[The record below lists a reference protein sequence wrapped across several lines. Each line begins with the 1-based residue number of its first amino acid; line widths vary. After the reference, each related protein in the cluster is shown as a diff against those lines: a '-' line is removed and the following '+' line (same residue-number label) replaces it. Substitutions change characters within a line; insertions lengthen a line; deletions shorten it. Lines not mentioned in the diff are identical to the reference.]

1 MSRLSLKRLRK
12 RIAAACIIAVLGVV
26 WGIMLLQLNLGR
38 GLRSAAY
45 DLPFLAPADGHKPP
59 GDIVMI
65 HLDEASHE
73 ELAQP
78 LAQPWDRKLHARMID
93 ELTESGAKIIV
104 FDILFHDEDP
114 ESDAVLAAAMK
125 KHGKVILAAEL
136 IRKNETEGAEMSRL
150 LLANPTLRRAAAG
163 WGLAY
168 LPIDPD
174 GVVRRI
180 QHAIPT
186 PFGLKPSLS
195 EMVRSK
201 VQGGELQSD
210 SRPEFINHYGVAGT
224 FPAYS
229 YSGVLAKRGIPDGAF
244 RDKIVII
251 GAKQNAG
258 LSDAGKDMF
267 ATPYFP
273 VAIEDAEGKKSRQLT
288 PGMEIHATLMG
299 NLLEGRRIREMD
311 PRFEIY
317 PIVGCAL
324 LFAAITCLLTPLRGI
339 SLVLLFAGSIA
350 AGGIYLQLRESYH
363 FVWTIPVMGQM
374 PLIVGLSLAAHY
386 FIEYSA
392 RWKLRS
398 AFKSYMSDEQA
409 RQIDEDDVSLELG
422 GKEVEATILFSDLA
436 GFTSMSEGL
445 PPQAVSKALISY
457 FERATEG
464 ILDNQGT
471 IIKYVGDAVMATWG
485 APLKVDREADRAI
498 DAAIQMQIASSR
510 PITLESA
517 GGLVEQVLETRVGIN
532 TGLGLAGNLGSS
544 RRFDYSII
552 GDTTNTAARLEG
564 LNKMLGTSILVAES
578 VLEKCKEPERFTKR
592 RMGSYVLKGRRQSLT
607 VYEILGYS
615 DPSGGLIRPRSA
627 TYLDTYAKALD
638 AFERGDF
645 ASAVPLLNACS
656 TQHDRL
662 PSDPAAG
669 LMLKAIAE
677 AKDPTEPWTG
687 SIVLDSK

>member
-1 MSRLSLKRLRK
+1 VNRLSLKRLRK
-12 RIAAACIIAVLGVV
+12 RIAAALIIAVLGIV
-26 WGIMLLQLNLGR
+26 WGIMLWQLNMGR
-38 GLRSAAY
+38 GLRAAAY
-45 DLPFLAPADGHKPP
+45 DLPFLAESHQPP

-65 HLDEASHE
+65 TIDEASHE
-73 ELAQP
+73 ELQQP

-114 ESDAVLAAAMK
+114 ESDAVLAAAIRR
-125 KHGKVILAAEL
+125 HGKVVLAGEL
-136 IRKNETEGAEMSRL
+136 VRKNRTEGAEINRL

-174 GVVRRI
+174 GVARRI

-201 VQGGELQSD
+201 LQGGEMQSNPH
-210 SRPEFINHYGVAGT
+210 PEFINHYGVAGT
-224 FPAYS
+224 FPSYS
-229 YSGVLAKRGIPDGAF
+229 YSGVLARRSIPDGAF

-273 VAIEDAEGKKSRQLT
+273 IAIKDVLGRKSRQLT

-299 NLLEGRRIREMD
+299 NLMEGRRIREMD
-311 PRFEIY
+311 SRFEIY

-324 LFAAITCLLTPLRGI
+324 LFAAVTCLLTPLRGV
-339 SLVLLFAGSIA
+339 SLALLIAALIA
-350 AGGIYLQLRESYH
+350 AGGIHLQMRENYH
-363 FVWTIPVMGQM
+363 FVWTLPVMGQM
-374 PLIVGLSLAAHY
+374 PFVVGLSLAAHY

-392 RWKLRS
+392 RWKLRG

-517 GGLVEQVLETRVGIN
+517 DGIVEQVLETRIGIN

-578 VLEKCKEPERFTKR
+578 VLKKCMEPERFTKR

-615 DPSGGLIRPRSA
+615 DSSAALIRPRSA
-627 TYLDTYAKALD
+627 AYLDAYAEALE

-645 ASAVPLLNACS
+645 GSAIPLLGACS

-662 PSDPAAG
+662 SSDPAAG
-669 LMLKAIAE
+669 LMLKAIEA
-677 AKDPTEPWTG
+677 AKDQPGPWTG
-687 SIVLDSK
+687 HIVLDSK